1 MVEQQ
6 INLMTPVKQIN
17 LVTGRI
23 GKKTSIPLILI
34 RAPSKV
40 SKGGGWGNEFLTQIL
55 RIEIYTIFWMSV
67 CLSVHICDILLI
79 LHLSP
84 LYDVPDH
91 ANHIFSESLS
101 SGDDNDRDENIQKE
115 KYKYKDT
122 QRETNTKWF
131 QDPMYAIFSKA
142 GGPRI

>member
-1 MVEQQ
+1 
-6 INLMTPVKQIN
+6 
-17 LVTGRI
+17 
-23 GKKTSIPLILI
+23 
-34 RAPSKV
+34 
-40 SKGGGWGNEFLTQIL
+40 
-55 RIEIYTIFWMSV
+55 MSV

-101 SGDDNDRDENIQKE
+101 SGDDNDRDEYLKKD

-122 QRETNTKWF
+122 DKDKYNVLQRANVC
-131 QDPMYAIFSKA
+131 YIFEDQ
-142 GGPRI
+142 